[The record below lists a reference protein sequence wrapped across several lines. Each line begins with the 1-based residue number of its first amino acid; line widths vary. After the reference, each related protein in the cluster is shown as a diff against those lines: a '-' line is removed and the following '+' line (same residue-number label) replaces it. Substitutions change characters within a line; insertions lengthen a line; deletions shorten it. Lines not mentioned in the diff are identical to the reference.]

1 MTYNNDKKLDRS
13 NARYDVTLKHPST
26 LLALV
31 DTRIEKEVGWLKKGP
46 LKFNKTSD
54 LVQTDADYAFRVYK
68 VDLAPGTYSLGPQTG
83 GSFYSIAVLKK

>member
-1 MTYNNDKKLDRS
+1 M
-13 NARYDVTLKHPST
+13 
-26 LLALV
+26 LALV
-31 DTRIEKEVGWLKKGP
+31 DTRIENDVRWLKKGT

-54 LVQTDADYAFRVYK
+54 LVQTDSDFAFRVYK